1 MISDDPAINKI
12 QVRTKVWLEVDGE
25 PLLGDGRERLLLA
38 IERGGSLNAA
48 AAELGISYRKAWSQ
62 LQQMELHA
70 PFPLVARSK
79 GGKGGGSTRLTGEA
93 QQLLE
98 RYARIKR
105 KLSVL
110 RDDELDPEETP

>member
-1 MISDDPAINKI
+1 MNPI

-48 AAELGISYRKAWSQ
+48 AAELGISYRKAWAQ
-62 LQQMELHA
+62 LHQMEQHA

-79 GGKGGGSTRLTGEA
+79 GGRGGGSTRLTEEA
-93 QQLLE
+93 QQLLAKF
-98 RYARIKR
+98 ARIKR
-105 KLSVL
+105 QLNAWCSDKLDAEDV
-110 RDDELDPEETP
+110 

>member
-1 MISDDPAINKI
+1 MKSIR
-12 QVRTKVWLEVDGE
+12 VRTKVWLEVDGE

-38 IERGGSLNAA
+38 IERSGSLNAA

-62 LQQMELHA
+62 LQQMEQHA

-79 GGKGGGSTRLTGEA
+79 GGKGGGSTRLTAEA
-93 QQLLE
+93 QQLLD

-105 KLSVL
+105 KLDTL
-110 RDDELDPEETP
+110 CEDRFDPESIP

>member
-1 MISDDPAINKI
+1 MNSIR
-12 QVRTKVWLEVDGE
+12 VRTKVWLEVDGE

-38 IERGGSLNAA
+38 IARGGSLNTA

-62 LQQMELHA
+62 LRQMEQHA

-79 GGKGGGSTRLTGEA
+79 GGKGGGSTRLTDEA

-98 RYARIKR
+98 RYARLKR
-105 KLSVL
+105 KLDAL
-110 RDDELDPEETP
+110 RDDQLDPEETP